1 MGNFISS
8 LRLLSIPLSFCFLFI
23 CFLLSSAAE
32 LEFCKFGVLEM
43 SAVVVKVRGETGLVL
58 RFHKSPFSVC
68 C

>member
-1 MGNFISS
+1 MSGVGSGSSVIS
-8 LRLLSIPLSFCFLFI
+8 
-23 CFLLSSAAE
+23 FLLSSAAE